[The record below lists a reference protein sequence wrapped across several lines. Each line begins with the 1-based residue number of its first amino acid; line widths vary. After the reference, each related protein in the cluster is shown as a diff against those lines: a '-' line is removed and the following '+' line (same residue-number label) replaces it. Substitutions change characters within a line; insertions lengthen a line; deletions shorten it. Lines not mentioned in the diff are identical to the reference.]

1 MLKVQDTLLSLL
13 CNMTYKEV
21 PYWYGATRRP
31 LHLDIIK
38 PKSDAVSQPTLV
50 WFCGGAFQ
58 QMDHHLWMPM
68 LNWYAERGFTVASV
82 EYRVGVTG
90 QWPAALEDA
99 WDAVSY
105 LRENAA
111 DFGIDTSRIAL
122 MGESAGAYIASAAA
136 VGICKP
142 EKEMPVQAAVDLYGV
157 TDPASM
163 YAFEKEKGH
172 NSIGM
177 LMGGPL
183 EGKAEIYAAASVPN
197 HVGPDCPDFLILHGE
212 ADTRVP
218 MEQSL
223 NLKKALEEN
232 RKEVQMITLPGA
244 IHGDNR
250 FYSHE
255 TKELIGAFLLNAM
268 SD

>member
-1 MLKVQDTLLSLL
+1 MLKVRDTLLSLL

-38 PKSDAVSQPTLV
+38 PKSGVALQPALV

-68 LNWYAERGFTVASV
+68 LNWYAERGFTVVSV

-105 LRENAA
+105 LRKNAE
-111 DFGIDTSRIAL
+111 DFGIDSSRIAL
-122 MGESAGAYIASAAA
+122 MGESAGAYIASAVA

-142 EKEMPVQAAVDLYGV
+142 EKERPVQAAVDLYGV

-163 YAFEKEKGH
+163 YAFEKSRGYKSME
-172 NSIGM
+172 M
-177 LMGGPL
+177 LMGGSPK
-183 EGKAEIYAAASVPN
+183 EKAEIYATASVPG
-197 HVGPDCPDFLILHGE
+197 HVGPDCPDFMILHGE
-212 ADTRVP
+212 ADARVP
-218 MEQSL
+218 VEQSL
-223 NLKKALEEN
+223 NLKETLEKN

-250 FYSHE
+250 FYSNE
-255 TKELIGAFLLNAM
+255 IKELIGTFLLNAM
-268 SD
+268 FD